1 MLEIDLIRHVKVEG
15 KAALYGCTDVT
26 PNTADNSRLLERLVS
41 QQQTSKA
48 YQSIVCSP
56 LKRCQLL
63 AKESSARCNL
73 PLDISLD
80 LHEMNFGCFDGVA
93 FDDLYFNET
102 STIAEQ
108 QHKIKAE
115 QYGETELCWSQLEAF
130 LQTPADIVLP
140 GAEALSDFYQRV
152 KRAWHRLIEQQVILL
167 SQQRDL
173 QAPRRVLVVV
183 HGGVI
188 RMILAHILQL
198 DWQQA
203 SWHQK
208 LKISHGSIS
217 RIVISK
223 PYQDDQLH
231 QQVTSIAM
239 PFLEEL

>member
-15 KAALYGCTDVT
+15 KPALYGCTDVT
-26 PNTADNSRLLERLVS
+26 PNTAENARLLDRLVS

-63 AKESSARCNL
+63 AKEFSARCNL
-73 PLDISLD
+73 PLDILID
-80 LHEMNFGCFDGVA
+80 LHEMNFGSFDGVA

-102 STIAEQ
+102 SAKTEQ
-108 QHKIKAE
+108 
-115 QYGETELCWSQLEAF
+115 CWSQLEAF
-130 LQTPADIVLP
+130 LKAPADIVLP
-140 GAEALSDFYQRV
+140 DGEALSDFYQRV
-152 KRAWHRLIEQQVILL
+152 KQVWHRLIEQQVMLL
-167 SQQRDL
+167 SQRKEL
-173 QAPRRVLVVV
+173 HTPKRILVVV

-217 RIVISK
+217 RIVISQ
-223 PYQDDQLH
+223 PYQDDQLQ

>member
-15 KAALYGCTDVT
+15 KPALYGCTDVT
-26 PNTADNSRLLERLVS
+26 PNMVENAHLLERLVS

-63 AKESSARCNL
+63 ATEFSARCNI
-73 PLDISLD
+73 PVEISLD
-80 LHEMNFGCFDGVA
+80 LHEMNFGCYDGVA
-93 FDDLYFNET
+93 FDDLYFNDT
-102 STIAEQ
+102 SAKT
-108 QHKIKAE
+108 E
-115 QYGETELCWSQLEAF
+115 QYGEIETELCWSQLEAF
-130 LQTPADIVLP
+130 LQTPADIILP
-140 GAEALSDFYQRV
+140 DAEALSDFYHRV
-152 KRAWHRLIEQQVILL
+152 KNAWHRLIEQQVMLL
-167 SQQRDL
+167 SQQREL
-173 QAPRRVLVVV
+173 HTPRRILVVV

-188 RMILAHILQL
+188 RMILAYILQL
-198 DWQQA
+198 DWQQS

-208 LKISHGSIS
+208 LKISHGSMS